1 MKIILLKYFPIV
13 LLAFLFSEITLR
25 IIKPASL
32 ELYRIQ
38 KSYHKLDPEYFVDL
52 EPNIKVRVKH
62 FMNFY
67 DIQFST
73 NELGFRGT
81 DKINNSMPQIGC
93 IGDSVTMGFGVND
106 EETFCYKLNN
116 FQDSKN
122 LVYQSV
128 NLGTD
133 AYGPTA
139 ISLKLKKYLPQL
151 NLKLLFYFPSTGD
164 DIDERVFE
172 ERKTKKLSRFLFTSQ
187 FILTKYSYL
196 ALALKIS
203 QEQLV
208 YRTLES
214 LVWPVQKLSR
224 TIKCK
229 SGRLPTDECKDI
241 FLSNGKIDIVSEFLI
256 SRPPPKDEPP
266 IFPESEC
273 TSRVKEFIIPEKM
286 MKSVEEIITQ
296 TEERKIKLVMIL
308 APIDIE
314 TAYCSQK
321 GKLHRYY
328 EYLTTL
334 KKILRKKKIDFID
347 LNEKT
352 NLMIDSK
359 GRMNPR
365 PFYIV
370 GDGHY
375 TKSGN
380 DWIAKILSEK
390 AKEVLK

>member
-1 MKIILLKYFPIV
+1 MKSIFLKTFAILFLALV
-13 LLAFLFSEITLR
+13 LCEITLR

-32 ELYRIQ
+32 ELYWIQ

-52 EPNIKVRVKH
+52 EPDVKVRVKH

-67 DIQFST
+67 DIIFST
-73 NELGFRGT
+73 NEMGFRAT
-81 DKINNSMPQIGC
+81 DKIDNSIPQIGC

-106 EETFCYKLNN
+106 EETFCYKLNR
-116 FQDSKN
+116 FKN
-122 LVYQSV
+122 SEGLVHQSV

-139 ISLKLKKYLPQL
+139 ISLKLKKYLPKL

-172 ERKTKKLSRFLFTSQ
+172 ERKTNRLALFIFTSQ
-187 FILTKYSYL
+187 FLATKHSYL

-203 QEQLV
+203 QEQLT
-208 YRTLES
+208 YRTIETFL
-214 LVWPVQKLSR
+214 WPVQKFFR
-224 TIKCK
+224 TMKCK
-229 SGRLPTDECKDI
+229 SGSLPSDECKNI
-241 FLSNGKIDIVSEFLI
+241 FLPEGKIDIVSEFLV
-256 SRPPPKDEPP
+256 SRPSPKDEPP
-266 IFPESEC
+266 VFPESEC
-273 TSRVKEFIIPEKM
+273 ASKMNEFQIPDKM
-286 MKSVEEIITQ
+286 MRSVDNIIAQ
-296 TEERKIKLVMIL
+296 AQDRGIKLVMVL

-314 TAYCSQK
+314 TAYCSQR

-334 KKILRKKKIDFID
+334 KKILSERKIDYID

-352 NLMIDSK
+352 SLMVDSK

-365 PFYIV
+365 PYYIV

-380 DWIAKILSEK
+380 EWVAKILLEK